1 MNYKQ
6 LQALAKTLRNK
17 GLIAKNFKL
26 TQKANVL
33 KAEIER
39 VTGQLAAATTTTPA
53 TNKQAMTQREFNVK
67 FPPVYKKE
75 KLRQEVEGTGV
86 VAMRVLELKDLFQEQ
101 YEITDE
107 KFDKYI
113 RKFPGLWI
121 VWENNKELCQMT
133 Y

>member
-1 MNYKQ
+1 
-6 LQALAKTLRNK
+6 
-17 GLIAKNFKL
+17 
-26 TQKANVL
+26 
-33 KAEIER
+33 
-39 VTGQLAAATTTTPA
+39 
-53 TNKQAMTQREFNVK
+53 MTQREFNIK
-67 FPPVYKKE
+67 FPPVYKEE
-75 KLRQEVEGTGV
+75 KRRQELEGV

-113 RKFPGLWI
+113 RKFPNMFI